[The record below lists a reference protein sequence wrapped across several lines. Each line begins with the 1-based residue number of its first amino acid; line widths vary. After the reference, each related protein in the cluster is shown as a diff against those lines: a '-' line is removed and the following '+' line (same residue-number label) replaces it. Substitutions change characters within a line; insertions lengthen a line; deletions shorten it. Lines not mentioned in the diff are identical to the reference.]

1 MAVHLSIYD
10 SSKLVVDNVLLPFF
24 LLLLLIFFYLMLNFQ
39 EELSGSGTVVI
50 RSPRGYQASTQFHNE
65 SSPV

>member
-10 SSKLVVDNVLLPFF
+10 SSKLVVDTVLLPFF
-24 LLLLLIFFYLMLNFQ
+24 LLLLIFFYLMLNFQ